1 VEAECAAVM
10 DRLPPTV
17 RLTGLGFYL
26 ALCIVGGVL
35 GGVQLDGLLDTGRL
49 FAVLGLLLGLALGLG
64 GSFILLLEVLKTN
77 DDKKEGQ

>member
-1 VEAECAAVM
+1 M

-26 ALCIVGGVL
+26 ALCISGGVF

>member
-1 VEAECAAVM
+1 MRAAM
-10 DRLPPTV
+10 MTRLPPTV

-26 ALCIVGGVL
+26 ALCIVGGVF

-49 FAVLGLLLGLALGLG
+49 FAVLGLFLGLALGLG

-77 DDKKEGQ
+77 KDKKEGQ

>member
-1 VEAECAAVM
+1 M

-26 ALCIVGGVL
+26 ALCISGGVF

-49 FAVLGLLLGLALGLG
+49 FAVLGLFLGLALGLG
-64 GSFILLLEVLKTN
+64 GSVVLLLEVLKTN

>member
-1 VEAECAAVM
+1 M

-26 ALCIVGGVL
+26 ALCISGGVF
-35 GGVQLDGLLDTGRL
+35 GGVQLDEWLDTGRL
-49 FAVLGLLLGLALGLG
+49 FAVLGLFLGLALGLG
-64 GSFILLLEVLKTN
+64 GSFLLLLEVLKTN

>member
-1 VEAECAAVM
+1 MM
-10 DRLPPTV
+10 DQLPPTV

-26 ALCIVGGVL
+26 ALCISGGVF
-35 GGVQLDGLLDTGRL
+35 GGVQLVGVLDTGRL
-49 FAVLGLLLGLALGLG
+49 FAVMGLLLGLALGLG

>member
-1 VEAECAAVM
+1 MEAKRAAM
-10 DRLPPTV
+10 MTGLPPTV

-35 GGVQLDGLLDTGRL
+35 GGVQLDGWLDTGRL
-49 FAVLGLLLGLALGLG
+49 FAVLGLVLGLALGLG
-64 GSFILLLEVLKTN
+64 GSVVLLLEVLKTN

>member
-1 VEAECAAVM
+1 MME
-10 DRLPPTV
+10 RLPPTM

-26 ALCIVGGVL
+26 ALCISGGVF
-35 GGVQLDGLLDTGRL
+35 GGVQLDGLLYMGRL